1 MGGFRTFTE
10 TVHTRLA
17 MKLMIITESR
27 GKLLRWHGFAIK
39 VAPKPI
45 SLMTAGYV
53 HLYPSS
59 LDLLGF
65 KPGDEGVHEFG
76 RIANAEFLNRL
87 RRDLQRLPADGV
99 ILIATDNDREGDVIA
114 FDVLEAILA
123 HDVSLLSRT
132 LRVHPSEM
140 TWRYMRM
147 AVLDAI
153 DDAMHAPSATSRY
166 VQMKQAA
173 VPGRT
178 RAVVDRLF
186 GSAYLNDSG
195 ANVGRVKAAALGAVR
210 LRGKRPE
217 ASGDILETGEIR
229 LRVAAADGGAAF
241 TATVPLHGRARG
253 DLCLLAERFR
263 GTEVPGRIAAA
274 KPAGAAVAPRDG
286 RPALLNV
293 GDALILG
300 ERYYGLSILNT
311 KKALEA
317 GYAAGIISYPRTA
330 ERHISQAS
338 VRQVAEIARRC
349 DVPGVPDPEW
359 CVSVSPSGAH
369 EALHPTHLVP
379 TDDIK
384 EHFSEKQRKNR
395 SNTKVVSGLITECC
409 FEVMR
414 PNPLTWGCYRPEP
427 GGDLS
432 KAEIKALEQLDW
444 TRHEAEPLHKGPPA
458 GTELRL
464 WQPGSIM
471 VNILMSEDLGRP
483 SSLANHAHALA
494 VSGWLHVPGDGRPP
508 KLTPKGESILSLLP
522 AEAADPETSRRI
534 ERILDERLEWDP
546 DGSAPMAQCVMWK
559 LRRVM
564 DACGG
569 IRERLQAALMR
580 DEVKMHDACRNAPT
594 RSDSTDAKPT
604 AAKKPMTAKM
614 KAEIKKNK
622 EIRDALKMR
631 EEKEKKDAH
640 RAMLIDNAAAQGLF
654 GVKAESRDAGA
665 QNLESRGAE
674 AAPACVPHDV
684 QECMMDATALGQ
696 LSKAM
701 LMADWAQAEWQ
712 PKGGAVQAPDGAHE
726 ADAPRPDQQRPEP
739 CEPEPLEPDPP
750 APDAQELKP
759 REPKPREP
767 KGDANQVPDG
777 AHETD
782 APRPDQKRLEPCE
795 PKPLELAPPEPD
807 AQELKP
813 REPEPREPK
822 GDADQVPDGAHETD
836 APRPDQQGQ
845 EPCEPEPLEPD
856 PPEPDAQKLKPREPE
871 PREPKGDADQ
881 APDGAHE
888 ADVPRPDQQRPEPCE
903 PEPLEPDP
911 PAPDAQEL
919 KPCEPE
925 PHEPDAQQLEPPGP
939 DGRERAEPVDK
950 EREAAAP
957 TRDPGPLP
965 DVHESPAIAT
975 GIRYGADIPGLQ
987 AQTRGAPKPDA
998 HRREPAMWQ
1007 VEADAAAAG
1016 PVDGAMQDAN
1026 AVYVVDDPDEDGDFM
1041 NQEFLTAP
1049 GDAAQA
1055 SADAP
1060 KDRPD
1065 AATWANEW
1073 RNDAPIEAPD
1083 AAAKAPSGI
1092 RGDAP
1097 DAPAP
1102 QGRIGESRNA
1112 TRIEAPEDWP
1122 DGAAQ
1127 GSAGAPKDPPDMA
1140 APHGWADESQGGAPI
1155 RKPDDGPGAPAPAPI
1170 DAPEPPHAAMRA
1182 PDGVAGGQPA
1192 AANVPP
1198 QSPESPGTA
1207 DGSPD
1212 GAGSQAPQEQ
1222 HHQQM
1227 EEHHAQRPKTQ
1238 KIAASPQPS
1247 HRERQGP
1254 EPPDQGLQAR
1264 AARAPEPQ
1272 ARHAH
1277 EQEMTEP
1284 APHGAAPA
1292 HGHAVQPVEH
1302 ITREMEPVEGGFVTE
1317 RVIEQGNFTVWVFE
1331 FYTRDRFL
1339 DFMEVRDSAGQRHQ
1353 FKYDERANDML
1364 PVASDDERTDPRIRW
1379 RARRATP
1386 KPRPPEPDYDYDY
1399 DEEYDYDDDCSPG
1412 M

>member
-1 MGGFRTFTE
+1 
-10 TVHTRLA
+10 

-27 GKLLRWHGFAIK
+27 GKLLRWHSFAIK

-414 PNPLTWGCYRPEP
+414 PNSLIWGCYRPEP

-432 KAEIKALEQLDW
+432 EAKIKALEQLDW

-471 VNILMSEDLGRP
+471 VNILMREDLGRP

-494 VSGWLHVPGDGRPP
+494 ASGWLNVPGDGRPP
-508 KLTPKGESILSLLP
+508 KLTRKGESILSLLP

-546 DGSAPMAQCVMWK
+546 DGSAPMSQCVMWK

-564 DACGG
+564 DACGE
-569 IRERLQAALMR
+569 IRERLQAAMVR
-580 DEVKMHDACRNAPT
+580 DEVKMHDACRNAPK
-594 RSDSTDAKPT
+594 RSDSTDAKAT

-631 EEKEKKDAH
+631 EEKEKKEAH

-654 GVKAESRDAGA
+654 GVEAESRNAGA
-665 QNLESRGAE
+665 QNLESGGAE
-674 AAPACVPHDV
+674 AATACVPYDV
-684 QECMMDATALGQ
+684 QECMMDVSALWP
-696 LSKAM
+696 LLEAILTSN
-701 LMADWAQAEWQ
+701 WAQAEWQ
-712 PKGGAVQAPDGAHE
+712 PKGGAIQA
-726 ADAPRPDQQRPEP
+726 
-739 CEPEPLEPDPP
+739 
-750 APDAQELKP
+750 
-759 REPKPREP
+759 
-767 KGDANQVPDG
+767 PDG

-822 GDADQVPDGAHETD
+822 GDADQVPDGAHE
-836 APRPDQQGQ
+836 
-845 EPCEPEPLEPD
+845 
-856 PPEPDAQKLKPREPE
+856 
-871 PREPKGDADQ
+871 
-881 APDGAHE
+881 

-925 PHEPDAQQLEPPGP
+925 PHEPDAQQLEPPGS
-939 DGRERAEPVDK
+939 DGRERAEPVDQ

-1060 KDRPD
+1060 KDPPD

-1386 KPRPPEPDYDYDY
+1386 KPRPPEPEYDYDY

>member
-1 MGGFRTFTE
+1 MGSFRTFTK

-17 MKLMIITESR
+17 MKLMIISESR

-65 KPGDEGVHEFG
+65 KPGDKGVHEFG

-87 RRDLQRLPADGV
+87 RRDLQRLPSDGV

-123 HDVSLLSRT
+123 HDASLLSRT

-153 DDAMHAPSATSRY
+153 DDAMRAPRAKSRY

-349 DVPGVPDPEW
+349 DVAGVPDPEW
-359 CVSVSPSGAH
+359 SVSVSPSGAH
-369 EALHPTHLVP
+369 EALHPTNFVP

-508 KLTPKGESILSLLP
+508 KLTRKGESILSLLP

-546 DGSAPMAQCVMWK
+546 DGSAPMAQCIMWK

-564 DACGG
+564 DACGK
-569 IRERLQAALMR
+569 IRERLQAAIMR
-580 DEVKMHDACRNAPT
+580 DEVKMHDACRNAPA

-604 AAKKPMTAKM
+604 AAKKRMTAKMKAEM

-622 EIRDALKMR
+622 ESRDALKMR
-631 EEKEKKDAH
+631 EEKEKKEAH

-712 PKGGAVQAPDGAHE
+712 PKGGAIQAPDGAHE
-726 ADAPRPDQQRPEP
+726 TDVPRPDQQRPEP

-759 REPKPREP
+759 REP
-767 KGDANQVPDG
+767 
-777 AHETD
+777 
-782 APRPDQKRLEPCE
+782 
-795 PKPLELAPPEPD
+795 
-807 AQELKP
+807 
-813 REPEPREPK
+813 
-822 GDADQVPDGAHETD
+822 
-836 APRPDQQGQ
+836 
-845 EPCEPEPLEPD
+845 
-856 PPEPDAQKLKPREPE
+856 E

-888 ADVPRPDQQRPEPCE
+888 TDAPRPDQQGPE
-903 PEPLEPDP
+903 
-911 PAPDAQEL
+911 
-919 KPCEPE
+919 PCEPE

-939 DGRERAEPVDK
+939 DGRERAEPVDQ

-957 TRDPGPLP
+957 TRDPVPLP
-965 DVHESPAIAT
+965 DVCESPAIAT

-987 AQTRGAPKPDA
+987 ARTRGAPKPDA
-998 HRREPAMWQ
+998 HRQEPTGHAMHGAAMRQKPAMRQ

-1060 KDRPD
+1060 KDPPD

-1092 RGDAP
+1092 RVDAP

-1122 DGAAQ
+1122 DGAAQGSAGAAQ

-1155 RKPDDGPGAPAPAPI
+1155 RKPDDGPRAPAPAPI
-1170 DAPEPPHAAMRA
+1170 EAPEPPRAAMRA
-1182 PDGVAGGQPA
+1182 PDGAAGGRPA
-1192 AANVPP
+1192 AANIPTRA
-1198 QSPESPGTA
+1198 PESPGTA

-1238 KIAASPQPS
+1238 KIAATPQPS

-1277 EQEMTEP
+1277 EQEMSEP

-1317 RVIEQGNFTVWVFE
+1317 RVIEQGDFKVWVFE
-1331 FYTRDRFL
+1331 FYTRDRFI
-1339 DFMEVRDSAGQRHQ
+1339 DFMEVRNSAGERCK
-1353 FKYDERANDML
+1353 FKYDERADDML
-1364 PVASDDERTDPRIRW
+1364 SVAPNDEWADPRIRW

>member
-1 MGGFRTFTE
+1 
-10 TVHTRLA
+10 

-123 HDVSLLSRT
+123 HDASLLSRT

-140 TWRYMRM
+140 TWLHMRM

-153 DDAMHAPSATSRY
+153 DDAMRAPRATSRY

-178 RAVVDRLF
+178 RAIVDRLF
-186 GSAYLNDSG
+186 GSTYLNDSG

-210 LRGKRPE
+210 LLGKRPE
-217 ASGDILETGEIR
+217 APRDTLKTGEIR

-253 DLCLLAERFR
+253 DLCLLAERFA

-338 VRQVAEIARRC
+338 VRQVAEVARRC
-349 DVPGVPDPEW
+349 DVAGVPDPEW
-359 CVSVSPSGAH
+359 SVSVSPSGAH
-369 EALHPTHLVP
+369 EALHPTNFVP

-395 SNTKVVSGLITECC
+395 SNTKVVSGLITEHC

-414 PNPLTWGCYRPEP
+414 PNPLIWGCYRPEP

-464 WQPGSIM
+464 WQSGSIM
-471 VNILMSEDLGRP
+471 VSILMSEDLGRP

-494 VSGWLHVPGDGRPP
+494 ASGWLHVPGDGRPP

-546 DGSAPMAQCVMWK
+546 DGSAPMAQCIMWK

-580 DEVKMHDACRNAPT
+580 DEVKMHDACRNAPK

-604 AAKKPMTAKM
+604 AAKKRMTAKM
-614 KAEIKKNK
+614 KAEIKRNK
-622 EIRDALKMR
+622 EIRDALKMQ
-631 EEKEKKDAH
+631 EEKEKKEAH

-654 GVKAESRDAGA
+654 GVEVQSRNAGA
-665 QNLESRGAE
+665 QNLESGGAE
-674 AAPACVPHDV
+674 AATACVPYDV
-684 QECMMDATALGQ
+684 QECMVDVSALWP
-696 LSKAM
+696 LLEAM
-701 LMADWAQAEWQ
+701 LTADWAQAEWQ

-726 ADAPRPDQQRPEP
+726 TDAPPPDQQRPEPCGPKPLELAPPEPDTQELKPREPEPREPKVDADQVPDGAHETDAPPPDQQGPEP

-759 REPKPREP
+759 REPEPREP
-767 KGDANQVPDG
+767 KDDADQVPNG

-782 APRPDQKRLEPCE
+782 APPPDQQGQEPCE
-795 PKPLELAPPEPD
+795 PEPLEPDPPAPD

-822 GDADQVPDGAHETD
+822 GDADQVTDGAHETD
-836 APRPDQQGQ
+836 APRPDQQ
-845 EPCEPEPLEPD
+845 EPEPSEPD
-856 PPEPDAQKLKPREPE
+856 P
-871 PREPKGDADQ
+871 
-881 APDGAHE
+881 
-888 ADVPRPDQQRPEPCE
+888 
-903 PEPLEPDP
+903 LEPYP
-911 PAPDAQEL
+911 TAPDAQEL
-919 KPCEPE
+919 KP
-925 PHEPDAQQLEPPGP
+925 HEPDAQQLDPPRP
-939 DGRERAEPVDK
+939 DGRERAEPADQ
-950 EREAAAP
+950 EREAPPP
-957 TRDPGPLP
+957 TRDPGPFP
-965 DVHESPAIAT
+965 DVHKSPAIAT

-987 AQTRGAPKPDA
+987 ARTRGAPKPDA
-998 HRREPAMWQ
+998 HRQEPTGQSMHGAAMRQ
-1007 VEADAAAAG
+1007 ERAVRPVEADADAVE
-1016 PVDGAMQDAN
+1016 PVDGAMQNAEGDAN
-1026 AVYVVDDPDEDGDFM
+1026 AVYVVDDPDEDNDFM

-1055 SADAP
+1055 SASAP
-1060 KDRPD
+1060 KDPPD

-1073 RNDAPIEAPD
+1073 RNDAPIDEPD
-1083 AAAKAPSGI
+1083 AAAKAPSEI

-1102 QGRIGESRNA
+1102 QGRIGDSRNA

-1155 RKPDDGPGAPAPAPI
+1155 RKPDDGPRASAPAPI
-1170 DAPEPPHAAMRA
+1170 DAPDPPRAAMRA
-1182 PDGVAGGQPA
+1182 PNGATGGRPA
-1192 AANVPP
+1192 AANGPL
-1198 QSPESPGTA
+1198 QAPESPGTA

-1212 GAGSQAPQEQ
+1212 GVGSQAPQEQ

-1238 KIAASPQPS
+1238 QIAATPQPS

-1254 EPPDQGLQAR
+1254 ESPDQGLQAR

-1277 EQEMTEP
+1277 EQEMSEP

-1302 ITREMEPVEGGFVTE
+1302 ITREMEPVEDGFVTE
-1317 RVIEQGNFTVWVFE
+1317 RVIEQGDFTVWVFE
-1331 FYTRDRFL
+1331 FYTRNRFL
-1339 DFMEVRDSAGQRHQ
+1339 EFMEVRDSAGQRHQ
-1353 FKYDERANDML
+1353 FKYNERANDML
-1364 PVASDDERTDPRIRW
+1364 PVAPDDERADPRIRW